1 MAQVTAFKAELE
13 SCAIR
18 LEVIQNEMQTLLLA
32 VPNLP
37 HESVPV
43 GEDEHGNVEVRRW
56 GTPTPMAFEI
66 KDHVDVG
73 TPLGLDFEMGV

>member
-1 MAQVTAFKAELE
+1 MPRPSAWNPIQTEL
-13 SCAIR
+13 A
-18 LEVIQNEMQTLLLA
+18 TLLLA

-43 GEDEHGNVEVRRW
+43 GAGEEDNVEVRRW
-56 GTPTPMAFEI
+56 GTPRSFDFEA

-73 TPLGLDFEMGV
+73 TPLGLDFDMGVKLSGAALR